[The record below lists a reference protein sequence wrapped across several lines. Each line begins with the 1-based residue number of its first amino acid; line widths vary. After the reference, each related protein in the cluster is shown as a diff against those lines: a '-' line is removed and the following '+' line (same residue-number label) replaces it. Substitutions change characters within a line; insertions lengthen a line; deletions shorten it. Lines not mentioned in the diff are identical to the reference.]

1 MNISFNS
8 SPHLLEGLLL
18 WIGLWTLVWMIV
30 LATVLTR
37 KDFDP
42 VTRLTWA
49 LVVILV
55 PFFGVVLYWVVA
67 PRQPRE
73 TAKTARDYTSQ
84 PTTCI
89 TCGTAVPAGAT
100 QCPKCGW
107 SYASG

>member
-1 MNISFNS
+1 MNIALNF
-8 SPHLLEGLLL
+8 SPHLLQGLLL
-18 WIGLWTLVWMIV
+18 WAGLWTLVWMIV

-42 VTRLTWA
+42 IARLTWA

-73 TAKTARDYTSQ
+73 KPKDYTQQ

-89 TCGTAVPAGAT
+89 TCGTVVPAGAT

-107 SYASG
+107 SYASS